1 MAAHIIRVIA
11 LMALAACAPSA
22 NEGLRLDPVAPPVA
36 GPHLVTWLALSQ
48 DGPAEGQHSASFSA
62 EGAGRVSL
70 AFLPQGRGAWW
81 VSATCDAGVR
91 VRAVEGEV
99 SPPMWSRAGQPVTL
113 HLQSGERGQSWLDLD
128 PATQD
133 CTLTVTPGGRPSWS
147 LHLQREDLA
156 RPQVARLDAAGR
168 TCAAA
173 GGDALERAFMAT
185 GDLAASCPLPMGPV
199 RLLEQGLDA
208 LNARVEALTGR
219 ALPREALLAGN
230 AEMPLDFSAAPQLD
244 LIYVT
249 YLNLNADFAGYLTAR
264 MLAWH
269 ASRGTLVRILVSE
282 VMLTAT
288 DRDLFEGLAAR
299 YPNVQIQPFHLP
311 ASAAQGLDGQLGRL
325 HRVTHVKL
333 FATVARQ
340 PRRSVA
346 ILGGRNIHEGYFFDS
361 PRDLSAQPWL
371 HQYDVSQTR
380 LTGGFTTYQDFEIA
394 LNDDRAV
401 RSIVGH
407 MAALWHRD
415 HDSQTLRPVQGAA
428 ALPGVEEGMMR
439 HFLSVPFSDG
449 QAQEAYY
456 AGLIDA
462 AQQSIRVAIPYLNL
476 PPPLEAALL
485 RARARGVR
493 VDVVTTVRVR
503 EATDFMVTGLNR
515 DFANRFGDW
524 VRFFDFDP
532 YPQLLHAK
540 LIVIDGRLAIVGSTN
555 LNQRSFVHDMENGV
569 VVLDRRLAAQL
580 DGVIQGWIDR
590 GQQVRPGQP
599 ISRLG
604 ALLARVGFIR
614 RGF

>member
-1 MAAHIIRVIA
+1 MVPHFIRLIA
-11 LMALAACAPSA
+11 LLALMSCAPSA
-22 NEGLRLDPVAPPVA
+22 DEGLQLERAVVPPA
-36 GPHLVTWLALSQ
+36 GPHLVTWLVLSQ
-48 DGPAEGQHSASFSA
+48 DGPAEGQHDAVFSA
-62 EGAGRVSL
+62 AGAGRVSL

-81 VSATCDAGVR
+81 VSATCDAGAR

-99 SPPMWSRAGQPVTL
+99 SAPIWMPAGQPVTL
-113 HLQSGERGQSWLDLD
+113 HLESGERGQSWLDLD
-128 PATQD
+128 PSTQR
-133 CTLTVTPGGRPSWS
+133 CTLTVTPGGQQPWT
-147 LHLQREDLA
+147 LNLLREDIA
-156 RPQVARLDAAGR
+156 RPAVARLDAAGR
-168 TCAAA
+168 TCAA
-173 GGDALERAFMAT
+173 GGGGPLERAFMAN
-185 GDLAASCPLPMGPV
+185 GDLSASCPLPMGQV
-199 RLLEQGLDA
+199 TLLEDGLDA

-269 ASRGTLVRILVSE
+269 ATRGTAVRILVSE

-288 DRDLFEGLAAR
+288 DRHLFEGLAAR
-299 YPNVQIQPFHLP
+299 YPGVQIQPFHLP
-311 ASAAQGLDGQLGRL
+311 ASAAQGFDGQLGRL

-340 PRRSVA
+340 PGRSVA
-346 ILGGRNIHEGYFFDS
+346 ILGGRNIHEGYFFDT

-371 HQYDVSQTR
+371 HQYDLTQTR

-394 LNDDRAV
+394 LHDDRAV

-415 HDSQTLRPVQGAA
+415 HDSQALQPVQDAA
-428 ALPGVEEGMMR
+428 PVPRVEEGMMR

-449 QAQEAYY
+449 QAQEVYY

-462 AQQSIRVAIPYLNL
+462 AQHSIRVAIPYLNL
-476 PPPLEAALL
+476 PPLLEAALL
-485 RARARGVR
+485 RARERGVR

-540 LIVIDGRLAIVGSTN
+540 IIVIDGRLAIVGSTN

-580 DGVIQGWIDR
+580 DAVIQGWIDR
-590 GQQVRPGQP
+590 GQRVRPGQP